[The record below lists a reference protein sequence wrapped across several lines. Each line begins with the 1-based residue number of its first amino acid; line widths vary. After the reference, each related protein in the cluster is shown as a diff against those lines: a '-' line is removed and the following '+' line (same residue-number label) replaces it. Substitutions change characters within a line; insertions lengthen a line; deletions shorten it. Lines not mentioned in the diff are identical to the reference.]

1 MSSETNPKQILAW
14 IGVLL
19 VLGFSFWFG
28 SKALREAKPASGD
41 GLPGGRPPSTVIV
54 KPVEEKEMVKTLKVT
69 GSLRASQRAEVAA
82 REAAAIDSVAVDEG
96 DLVKSG
102 DVLATLDGRRLL
114 AQLAEAEAA
123 LTAAKAELTQRVAEN
138 ERADKDAKMMAGLW
152 EQQAIAERVFLD
164 SVSAAKVANSRVD
177 AANESISAA
186 QKRLELLKVRRTD
199 LEVSA
204 PFDGRVV
211 ARHAEIGEWVTAG
224 DPVVTLV
231 STGEIEAWLQLPERF
246 TTEIKNE
253 TPESVELSLPGQ
265 AEPLRAEKFSVIG
278 DVEGR
283 SRRFNLIARIPD
295 PENLLT
301 PGTSVEAVVPIGKP
315 ELSLVVS
322 SDAVLKSYAGSYVY
336 VAAPQESFPP
346 IATRIPVDV
355 MFDRDGEAV
364 LAPGG
369 LKVGDSVIVEGNER
383 LFPNTPLDPHPFA
396 EARAGQSGG
405 EPPGP

>member
-336 VAAPQESFPP
+336 VAAPQESGPP
-346 IATRIPVDV
+346 IATRIPVEV
-355 MFDRDGEAV
+355 MFERDGEAV